1 MAHPLAP
8 QPDGSVK
15 RVFSSHD
22 LISVHHARNLLEV
35 AGIPAVVRNELL
47 SSAMGE
53 LPPVECQAELWVI
66 DAGDAARAEQILR
79 EGRLPQS
86 PQGPNWHCTGC
97 GESLEAQFTQCW
109 RCGAPRDAGHLRR

>member
-1 MAHPLAP
+1 M
-8 QPDGSVK
+8 K

-22 LISVHHARNLLEV
+22 LISVHHARNLLEA

-79 EGRLPQS
+79 EGRLPQA
-86 PQGPNWHCTGC
+86 PHGPGWRCQAC
-97 GESLEAQFTQCW
+97 GEALEAQFTQCW
-109 RCGAPRDAGHLRR
+109 RCGAARGADAIRR